1 VTFKCHEWNAKSPVF
16 LSPRLGPSQASVLTG
31 TDVLSRMIVL
41 VALTW
46 GGIIQAQESPAV
58 LRQKSG
64 IDLSQKEAQVNL
76 TAPCLEP
83 PPIIHWEEYQ
93 GKFKKSV
100 GVFARKLERKSVPRP
115 HFKAGAVL
123 CTLVVK
129 DKFRLFLRNTLDP
142 ASFLSMGFNAGLDQA
157 QNNDPSFGQ
166 GAAGYGKRFGAN
178 FAGLASGS
186 FFGDFVY
193 PTIFAEDPR
202 YYRLAHGGRR
212 RRLLHALAHVFV
224 ANREDGRHMVN
235 ASQWFA
241 SATVVALSN
250 TYSPD
255 NQRGFAPAARRVAY
269 VAGENMGFDVLREF
283 WPEIARKFKLPFR
296 GQHEALN
303 QRQLRRSL
311 ICERTTLCH

>member
-1 VTFKCHEWNAKSPVF
+1 
-16 LSPRLGPSQASVLTG
+16 
-31 TDVLSRMIVL
+31 MIVL

-58 LRQKSG
+58 LGQKSG
-64 IDLSQKEAQVNL
+64 IDFSQEETQERL

-83 PPIIHWEEYQ
+83 APIIHWEEYQ

-115 HFKAGAVL
+115 HYKAGAVL

-129 DKFRLFLRNTLDP
+129 DKFSLFLRNTVDP
-142 ASFLSMGFNAGLDQA
+142 ASFLSVSFNAGLDQA
-157 QNNDPSFGQ
+157 QNSDPSFGQ

-178 FAGLASGS
+178 LAGLASGS

-193 PTIFAEDPR
+193 PTIFSEDPR
-202 YYRLAHGGRR
+202 YYRLAHGGGR

-224 ANREDGRHMVN
+224 ANRENGAHMVN

-250 TYSPD
+250 TYRPD
-255 NQRGFAPAARRVAY
+255 NQRGFGPAAQRVAY
-269 VAGENMGFDVLREF
+269 VAAQDVGFDVLREF
-283 WPEIARKFKLPFR
+283 WPEIARKLKLPFR
-296 GQHEALN
+296 GQPGAVN
-303 QRQLRRSL
+303 QR
-311 ICERTTLCH
+311 

>member
-1 VTFKCHEWNAKSPVF
+1 MPRMEPKLACV
-16 LSPRLGPSQASVLTG
+16 LSGRFGPLQARKQASVHRGTG
-31 TDVLSRMIVL
+31 LLSRVIVL
-41 VALTW
+41 VALSW
-46 GGIIQAQESPAV
+46 SGVIQAQESLVA
-58 LRQKSG
+58 LRQTPG
-64 IDLSQKEAQVNL
+64 IDFSQEEAQVNP
-76 TAPCLEP
+76 TGPCLEP

-115 HFKAGAVL
+115 HYKSGAVL

-129 DKFRLFLRNTLDP
+129 DKFLLFLRNTFDP
-142 ASFLSMGFNAGLDQA
+142 ASFLSVGFNAGLDQA
-157 QNNDPSFGQ
+157 QNSDPSFGQ

-202 YYRLAHGGRR
+202 YYRLARGSGR

-224 ANREDGRHMVN
+224 ANREDGTHMVN
-235 ASQWFA
+235 ASQWLA
-241 SATVVALSN
+241 SASVVALSN
-250 TYSPD
+250 TYHPD
-255 NQRGFAPAARRVAY
+255 NQRGVAPAARRVTY
-269 VAGENMGFDVLREF
+269 VAVQNIGFDVLREF

-296 GQHEALN
+296 GQQETVDH
-303 QRQLRRSL
+303 R
-311 ICERTTLCH
+311 